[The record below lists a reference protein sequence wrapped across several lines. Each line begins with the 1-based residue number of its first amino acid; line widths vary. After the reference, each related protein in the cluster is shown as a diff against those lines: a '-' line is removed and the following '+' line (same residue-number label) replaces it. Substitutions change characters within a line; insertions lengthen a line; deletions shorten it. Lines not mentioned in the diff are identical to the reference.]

1 MPRLE
6 KVEPANFDVNT
17 SFGAYA
23 NKYLLDNRDGNA
35 MHGTWLIPR
44 EILHLKKS
52 WHKLFAHCVQQID
65 ARFPPANMKYF
76 KLMEVLDPNVV
87 HGPHL
92 RRQLVG
98 TPDDISVV
106 VRKLVHLFEVPL
118 HGSGLDSPEN
128 IKNSFTV
135 FKVSDIC
142 ANVWKDTIKKQR
154 RCRHARQV
162 FRSLID
168 LLLL

>member
-1 MPRLE
+1 
-6 KVEPANFDVNT
+6 
-17 SFGAYA
+17 
-23 NKYLLDNRDGNA
+23 
-35 MHGTWLIPR
+35 MH
-44 EILHLKKS
+44 
-52 WHKLFAHCVQQID
+52 
-65 ARFPPANMKYF
+65 YF

-92 RRQLVG
+92 RRHLIG

-106 VRKLVHLFEVPL
+106 AGKLVHLFEVPL